1 MKRSVLALALL
12 YCVPAGACVTGLEG
26 EGAQRVSAGEMS
38 LTFRLDPPVI
48 ALGEPFGVDLA
59 ACHAAGR
66 PLQLVRIDAQMP
78 EHRHGMNY
86 EPSLR
91 TVESGRARADGL
103 LFHMPGRWQFSF
115 EIKDGVSTFQLTAD
129 YLLE

>member
-1 MKRSVLALALL
+1 VKRSVLALALL

-26 EGAQRVSAGEMS
+26 EGAQRVSVDAVS
-38 LTFRLDPPVI
+38 LIFRLDPLVVV
-48 ALGEPFGVDLA
+48 LGEPFGVDLA

-66 PLQLVRIDAQMP
+66 PLQIVRIDAQMP

-91 TVESGRARADGL
+91 ATDSGRTRADGL

-115 EIKDGVSTFQLTAD
+115 DIKDGVSTRQLTAD
-129 YLLE
+129 YVLE

>member
-1 MKRSVLALALL
+1 VLVLALL

-26 EGAQRVSAGEMS
+26 EGVRGVFADGVS
-38 LTFRLDPPVI
+38 LTFRPDPPAVV
-48 ALGEPFGVDLA
+48 LGEPFGVDLA

-66 PLQLVRIDAQMP
+66 PVQIVRIDAQMP

-91 TVESGRARADGL
+91 AMDNGRARADGL

-115 EIKDGVSTFQLTAD
+115 EIKDGVSTLQLTAD